1 MKQKPLTD
9 EQKELLKRLEATIKE
24 CEEKN
29 IAFVYDR
36 DDESVTA
43 YNSDGVEST
52 YSGCRLEDYNRDE
65 KMDWNKGKFIIDLN
79 MDYFDSFEGY
89 FILKF

>member
-9 EQKELLKRLEATIKE
+9 EQKELLKRLEATLKE

-29 IAFVYDR
+29 IAFVFDR
-36 DDESVTA
+36 EDCSVTA
-43 YNSDGVEST
+43 YNSDGVECT
-52 YSGCRLEDYNRDE
+52 YAGRVPEDYERDE
-65 KMDWNKGKFIIDLN
+65 KMDWTKSDIVEICI
-79 MDYFDSFEGY
+79 DYFDSFDQD